1 MQEMNDKELAMF
13 NILKN
18 NKKCRDNNWE
28 AVREYYRQIYNISLP
43 ELKNLETVWTVER
56 LIRTLKST
64 YPSQLTDKEERQI
77 KAEMVGKYREMALDE
92 NKPVLPPKQAVSEQG
107 SLGLFGEPMWW

>member
-1 MQEMNDKELAMF
+1 MQEMNDRELTMF

-28 AVREYYRQIYNISLP
+28 AVREYYRQVYGIVLP
-43 ELKNLETVWTVER
+43 DLKNMETVWTVER

-77 KAEMVGKYREMALDE
+77 KADMVDRYKEKALDE
-92 NKPVLPPKQAVSEQG
+92 NKPLLPPKEVVNEQG
-107 SLGLFGEPMWW
+107 QLGLFGEPMWW